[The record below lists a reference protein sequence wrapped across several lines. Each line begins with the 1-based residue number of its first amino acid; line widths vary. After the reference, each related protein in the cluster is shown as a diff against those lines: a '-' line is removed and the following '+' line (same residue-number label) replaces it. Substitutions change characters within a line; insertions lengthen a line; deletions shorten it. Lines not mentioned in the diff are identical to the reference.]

1 MRTVIWF
8 APGLMVPAGRANDG
22 GMPPRPPPPAPRPP
36 AGGAIARPFTQTSPV
51 LRIAPNESVGVPVAA
66 AAGTSIVRVNQT
78 TPSKSGRPRDS
89 QLPGT
94 CMSFQSAAMSLAL
107 GRRQSG
113 LSAPSRSA
121 TGSESKGSAALSAL

>member
-1 MRTVIWF
+1 M
-8 APGLMVPAGRANDG
+8 
-22 GMPPRPPPPAPRPP
+22 
-36 AGGAIARPFTQTSPV
+36 
-51 LRIAPNESVGVPVAA
+51 PVAA

-94 CMSFQSAAMSLAL
+94 CMSFQSAATSLTF

-121 TGSESKGSAALSAL
+121 TGSESNGSAALSALYAVVNEVL